1 MKNNLKQYWQ
11 AFLIE
16 SFLFCLTVFLGITG
30 SIKRKELLGA
40 NNISI
45 PRISINSFIVQF
57 CVITLFVFL
66 IIKFFKKKNHK
77 ETLFKSLF
85 IFAIFTGGVLML
97 DVWFSDITSLFLMS
111 FLIFLLNKK
120 KSVCLH
126 NLCVTL
132 GIAGTIS
139 IAGLSVSPQSV
150 VILLVL
156 FSVYDFIAVYKTK
169 HMVTMAK
176 SMIESGA
183 ILGFIIPHNF
193 SYFNKKTDNIN
204 KNWAFVLGGG
214 DIAFPLLLIC
224 SLVPYSVVG
233 SIIVAVFSLI
243 GLLLSFQIFIRQEE
257 RKAIPALPPIAL
269 LSIIGYFLA
278 KIIFIIIDLST

>member
-30 SIKRKELLGA
+30 SIKRKDLLED

-45 PRISINSFIVQF
+45 PRISIKSFIVQF
-57 CVITLFVFL
+57 CIITLFVFL

-77 ETLFKSLF
+77 KTLFKSLF
-85 IFAIFTGGVLML
+85 VFAIFTGGVLML
-97 DVWFSDITSLFLMS
+97 DVWFSDITSLLLMS
-111 FLIFLLNKK
+111 FLILLLDKK
-120 KSVCLH
+120 KSVCVH
-126 NLCVTL
+126 NLCVVL

-139 IAGLSVSPQSV
+139 IAGLSVAPQSV

-156 FSVYDFIAVYKTK
+156 FSIYDFIAVYKTK
-169 HMVTMAK
+169 HMVVMAK

-183 ILGFIIPHNF
+183 ILGFVIPHNF

-204 KNWAFVLGGG
+204 KGWAFVLGGG

-224 SLVPYSVVG
+224 SLVPYSVMG
-233 SIIVAVFSLI
+233 AIIVAVFSLI
-243 GLLLSFQIFIRQEE
+243 GLFFSFWIFIQQEE

-269 LSIIGYFLA
+269 LSVLGYLFIGFL
-278 KIIFIIIDLST
+278 LL

>member
-97 DVWFSDITSLFLMS
+97 DVWFSDIISLFLMS

-126 NLCVTL
+126 NLCVAL

-139 IAGLSVSPQSV
+139 IAGLSVSPRSV

-176 SMIESGA
+176 SMIKSGA

-193 SYFNKKTDNIN
+193 SYFNKKTDDIN
-204 KNWAFVLGGG
+204 KGWAFVLGGG

-224 SLVPYSVVG
+224 SLVPYSVVA
-233 SIIVAVFSLI
+233 SVIVAVFSLI
-243 GLLLSFQIFIRQEE
+243 GLLFSFQIFIKQEE

-269 LSIIGYFLA
+269 LSIVGYFLA